1 MSDKMVITF
10 LGTSSAPPQADRSQS
25 SIFVKYRGHNI
36 LIDVGEGT
44 QFQMVKNKISMKNLT
59 ILLTHLHSDH
69 TLGLIGLLT
78 TRDFYSISSPLTI
91 VGPPFT
97 SSFVFLQLLA
107 YRLRP
112 EYEIRIIETEGGI
125 VLSNNDFY
133 IESFRVSHSENSF
146 GYKIET
152 HKPLGVF
159 NVEKAKEKK
168 IPKGKKWNMLQNG
181 FPINVYGDYIYPS
194 EVLDVSHSKQM
205 KLVVTGD
212 TNISQNVINKSSNAD
227 LLVHDATYPPS
238 EERRA
243 KKYLHSTCVDAA
255 RVARFSNSK
264 KLVMTHISTLHENLT
279 KSLESAQKIF
289 PNSVF
294 AEDGMRIILDIKDS

>member
-1 MSDKMVITF
+1 MSDKMIITF

-25 SIFVKYRGHNI
+25 SMSLKYRRHN
-36 LIDVGEGT
+36 LLFDVGEGT

-78 TRDFYSISSPLTI
+78 TRDFYSISSPVTI
-91 VGPPFT
+91 IGPPWT

-107 YRLRP
+107 YRLEP
-112 EYEIRIIETEGGI
+112 DYEIKIIETEGGI
-125 VLSNNDFY
+125 VTSNDDFY
-133 IESFRVSHSENSF
+133 IESFKVSHSENSF

-159 NVEKAKEKK
+159 NVEKAEEKE
-168 IPKGKKWNMLQNG
+168 IQKGKLWNRIQNG
-181 FPINVYGDYIYPS
+181 FPIEIDGKIIYPS
-194 EVLDVSHSKQM
+194 EIMDDSQAKQF
-205 KLVVTGD
+205 KVVITGD
-212 TNISQNVINKSSNAD
+212 TNICQSVINKASEAD
-227 LLVHDATYPPS
+227 LLIHDATYPHT

-255 RVARFSNSK
+255 RVAKFSNVK
-264 KLVMTHISTLHENLT
+264 KLVMTHISTLHENLNE
-279 KSLESAQKIF
+279 SLESTQKIF

-294 AEDGMRIILDIKDS
+294 AEDGLRIILDPKDY

>member
-1 MSDKMVITF
+1 MIITF
-10 LGTSSAPPQADRSQS
+10 LGTSSAPPQENRSQS
-25 SIFVKYRGHNI
+25 AMSLKYRGHI
-36 LIDVGEGT
+36 LLFDVGEGT
-44 QFQMVKNKISMKNLT
+44 QFQMVKNKVGMKNLT

-78 TRDFYSISSPLTI
+78 TRDFYNISSPVTI
-91 VGPPFT
+91 IGPPWT
-97 SSFVFLQLLA
+97 RSFVFLLLLA

-112 EYEIRIIETEGGI
+112 DYEIKVIETEGGI
-125 VLSNNDFY
+125 VTSNDDFY

-159 NVEKAKEKK
+159 NVEEAKNKK
-168 IPKGKKWNMLQNG
+168 IPKGKLWNRIQSG
-181 FPINVYGDYIYPS
+181 FPIEIEGRTIYPS
-194 EVLDVSHSKQM
+194 EIMDDSQAKQL
-205 KLVVTGD
+205 KVVISGD
-212 TNISQNVINKSSNAD
+212 TNLCQNVINKASNAD

-255 RVARFSNSK
+255 RVAKFSNAK
-264 KLVMTHISTLHENLT
+264 KLVMTHISALHENLDESL
-279 KSLESAQKIF
+279 KSTQQIF

-294 AEDGMRIILDIKDS
+294 AEDGLRITLDPKDC